1 MKELTVNQIRQ
12 GTGGRL
18 LTASGEEKKVGN
30 ICTDSRNARPG
41 DVFFALIGENHDAHV
56 YLPQVI
62 EAGCRC
68 MVICRESAL
77 TQMGEQIPGL
87 EETAIILVEDTTE
100 ALQNLAAYY
109 LGLLNA
115 KKIAVTG
122 STGKTSTRDLIWSVC
137 RQKYKTQKNLGNLN
151 NHIGVPLTI
160 LSFEEDIEVGVLEM
174 GMDKRGEIDLLARIA
189 RPDIGVIT
197 NIGMAHIENLGSREG
212 IFQAKMELTNYF
224 GENNTLIT
232 FHDEEFL
239 NRKRLEGPYRV
250 VMAGT
255 DRESDYVISHIDDF
269 GAEGIQ
275 FTLEHA
281 GTSQQFKLPV
291 PGSHNAFNGAL
302 AVACGMELGIS
313 MEEAAKGLAR
323 AELTDKRLTVRES
336 GGVKIIDDTYNA
348 SPDSMKAA
356 INVLMRTRGARSV
369 AVLGDMFELGET
381 SRQQHELVGRY
392 AARQDVGLLIAIGK
406 DAAYIAHG
414 AKEEGME
421 HVIVFSEKAEFVD
434 QANSLIEKGDV
445 VLVKGSRGMRMEDIV
460 KEIMEQQE

>member
-12 GTGGRL
+12 GTAGRL
-18 LTASGEEKKVGN
+18 LTANGEQKVGN
-30 ICTDSRNARPG
+30 ICTDSRKARPG

-56 YLPQVI
+56 YLPQVT

-68 MVICRESAL
+68 VVICRESAL
-77 TQMGEQIPGL
+77 KQISDL
-87 EETAIILVEDTTE
+87 EETAVILVEDTTK

-109 LGLLNA
+109 LDLLNA

-137 RQKYKTQKNLGNLN
+137 SQKYKTQKNVGNLN

-224 GENNTLIT
+224 GEDNTLIT

-239 NRKRLEGPYRV
+239 NRKRLEGPYRL
-250 VMAGT
+250 VMAGMDT
-255 DRESDYVISHIDDF
+255 ESDYVISHIDDF

-275 FTLEHA
+275 FMLEHA
-281 GTSQQFKLPV
+281 GISQQFKLPV
-291 PGSHNAFNGAL
+291 PGSHNAFNAAL

-336 GGVKIIDDTYNA
+336 GGIKIIDDTYNA

-356 INVLMRTRGARSV
+356 INVLLKTRGARSV

-392 AARQDVGLLIAIGK
+392 AARQGVQLLIAIG
-406 DAAYIAHG
+406 DNAAYIARG
-414 AKEEGME
+414 AEEEGME
-421 HVIVFSEKAEFVD
+421 HVIAFSEKADFAG

-445 VLVKGSRGMRMEDIV
+445 ILVKGSRGMRMEDIV